1 MQIAEGL
8 CDHPGWNSYGI
19 ANLQKEVIPY
29 YYFAKGGVKTHNP
42 DRDRVKISDGD
53 CIRLR
58 KRRVIDADKSR
69 YEVELTDFRKRNAI
83 AVIEPGSEYVKTFL
97 PLDEKWFDKHTG
109 SEAVLKGNSTMTLKE
124 LARFHIEKTI

>member
-1 MQIAEGL
+1 L
-8 CDHPGWNSYGI
+8 LSLNNNSTRYA
-19 ANLQKEVIPY
+19 ANLQTPQTPDSVI
-29 YYFAKGGVKTHNP
+29 AHP

-69 YEVELTDFRKRNAI
+69 YEVELTEFRKRNAI

-109 SEAVLKGNSTMTLKE
+109 LEAVLKGNSTMTLKE